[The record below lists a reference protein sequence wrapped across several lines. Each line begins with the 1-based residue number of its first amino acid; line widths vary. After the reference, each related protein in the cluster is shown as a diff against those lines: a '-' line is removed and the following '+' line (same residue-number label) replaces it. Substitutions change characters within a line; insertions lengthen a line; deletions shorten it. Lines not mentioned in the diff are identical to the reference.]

1 LAIGK
6 SESEKKT
13 KILASFSIFGYLL
26 GEHRI
31 ESDGFSKEIQFLWK
45 FGN

>member
-26 GEHRI
+26 EHRI
-31 ESDGFSKEIQFLWK
+31 ESDAVSKEIQFLSK